1 MSRPQLRS
9 GDRLPRVV
17 RRPPGPR
24 SRLLAESLERF
35 EAPGVNTLFGGRPGI
50 VWQEAVGA
58 NVLDVD
64 GNLYIDLTAGFGVA
78 AVGHRRPE
86 VVAAVSKQSGLLLHG
101 LADVAAHPARIALAE
116 RLAGIVPVAD
126 AQIYF
131 AVSGS
136 DAVEI
141 ALATAWLST
150 GRRGTV
156 AFEPAY
162 HGTTLGA
169 LAATSRP
176 AFREPFLEQLNPHI
190 DRLPHGCDPADL
202 ESLLDGR
209 DDVAALLV
217 EPVPGREGAPLPPA
231 GWLSAIADCCRRHEV
246 LLIADE
252 IFSGLGRTGA
262 WFACQEEDVVPDL
275 LCCGKALGGGLPIAV
290 VAGRTDLLAC
300 WQRGGEALHTA
311 TFIAHPLACA
321 AALATL
327 DVLSEEDLPARAR
340 RLGDMLAARAS
351 TWQRQGSVSEVRGRG
366 LFWVVEIESAAR
378 AAELAERA
386 LGRGLILLA
395 SGSRLQMAPPLTITE
410 RQWNHCLAT
419 LEELIAAPGE
429 LRLPPADGPSAGR
442 G

>member
-1 MSRPQLRS
+1 VSHPQLRS
-9 GDRLPRVV
+9 GDRLPEIVC
-17 RRPPGPR
+17 RPPGPR
-24 SRLLAESLERF
+24 SRQLADSLERF
-35 EAPGVNTLFGGRPGI
+35 EAPGVNTLFDGRPGI
-50 VWQEAVGA
+50 VWQEALGA

-64 GNLYIDLTAGFGVA
+64 GNLYVDLTAGFGVA

-86 VVAAVSKQSGLLLHG
+86 VVDAIAEQSGLLLHG
-101 LADVAAHPARIALAE
+101 LADVAAHPTRIALAE
-116 RLAGIVPVAD
+116 RLAGLVPVAD

-131 AVSGS
+131 AISGG

-150 GRRGTV
+150 GRRATV

-176 AFREPFLEQLNPHI
+176 TFRQPFVEQLNPHI
-190 DRLPHGCDPADL
+190 SRLPHGCDPAELDA
-202 ESLLDGR
+202 LLAAR

-217 EPVPGREGAPLPPA
+217 EPVPGREGAPPPPA
-231 GWLSAIADCCRRHEV
+231 GWLAAIADSCRRHDV

-252 IFSGLGRTGA
+252 IFTGFGRTGA
-262 WFACQEEDVVPDL
+262 WFACQEEGVVPDL

-290 VAGRTDLLAC
+290 VAGRADLLAS
-300 WQRGGEALHTA
+300 WKRGGEALHTA

-327 DVLSEEDLPARAR
+327 DLLRDEDLPSRAHG
-340 RLGDMLAARAS
+340 LGEQAEERAKA
-351 TWQRQGSVSEVRGRG
+351 WRNLGSVRDAHGRG
-366 LFWVVEIESAAR
+366 LFWVVETDSDER
-378 AAELAERA
+378 AAGITTAA

-395 SGSRLQMAPPLTITE
+395 SGPRLQLAPPLTISE
-410 RQWNHCLAT
+410 SQWAHCLDV
-419 LEELIAAPGE
+419 LDELLAASDDSLAE
-429 LRLPPADGPSAGR
+429 R